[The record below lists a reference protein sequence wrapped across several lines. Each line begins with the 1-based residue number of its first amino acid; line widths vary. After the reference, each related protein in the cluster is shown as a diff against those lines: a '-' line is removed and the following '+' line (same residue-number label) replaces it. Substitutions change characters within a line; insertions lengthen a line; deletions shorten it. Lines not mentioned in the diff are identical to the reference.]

1 LELNVVI
8 NGVILIFAYRVMP
21 QLWRPLTGMKT
32 ALLYLTVLVNAA
44 AFVYIYQWFIAEM
57 VA

>member
-1 LELNVVI
+1 
-8 NGVILIFAYRVMP
+8 MP